1 MTERLFN
8 PDDLSFLISQGL
20 DGDLS
25 AEQRRRLDGAL
36 SASVEL
42 RQEADDFAAVEGLVG
57 RWADSRVNLAWD
69 ATAGLIGAEVR
80 GAHDDPGLQQVDA
93 LLDRWG
99 RSQPASATFDI
110 SRAVLE
116 EIRAER
122 SKGRSRRLVLRFGTP
137 LAMAAAVALVVF
149 GTTWFEPL
157 APPKSQVKIGQPASV
172 TVVNAEPP
180 RTVVSFAR
188 SNGDT
193 VARETSPVAIGFI
206 TLGAGPVVNTGE
218 ASSL

>member
-1 MTERLFN
+1 MNDRPYN
-8 PDDLSFLISQGL
+8 PDDLAFLISQGL

-36 SASVEL
+36 SASAEL
-42 RQEADDFAAVEGLVG
+42 RREADDFAVVDGLVG
-57 RWADSRVNLAWD
+57 RWAERRVNLAWD

-80 GAHDDPGLQQVDA
+80 GADDDLDLRRVDA
-93 LLDRWG
+93 LLGRWG
-99 RSQPASATFDI
+99 RSRAVGATFDV

-149 GTTWFEPL
+149 GATWFEPL
-157 APPKSQVKIGQPASV
+157 VAPTLHVEIRGPIRGSMVS
-172 TVVNAEPP
+172 AEPP

-188 SNGDT
+188 SDGDT
-193 VARETSPVAIGFI
+193 VARETSPAAVGFI
-206 TLGAGPVVNTGE
+206 TLGAGPVVTVGE